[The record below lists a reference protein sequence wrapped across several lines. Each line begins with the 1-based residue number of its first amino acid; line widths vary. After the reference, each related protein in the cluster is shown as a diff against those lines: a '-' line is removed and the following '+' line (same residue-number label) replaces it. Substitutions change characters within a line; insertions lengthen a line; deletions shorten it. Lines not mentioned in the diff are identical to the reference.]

1 MAADFKPSDVILG
14 HPPLIGTMGRS
25 EVEVAAA
32 IVIRCLALE
41 GDTWTMSEEAMVA
54 AFEENDAYLSSLQR
68 NPFLQPDFFAAE
80 KAGYIAKVDD
90 RVTVTE
96 KGRKAVR
103 TFVRAPAPPVPP
115 AGDAP

>member
-1 MAADFKPSDVILG
+1 MAADFKPSDVVLG

-25 EVEVAAA
+25 EVECAVA

-54 AFEENDAYLSSLQR
+54 AFDENDAYLSSLQR

-80 KAGYIAKVDD
+80 KAGYLAKVEGG
-90 RVTVTE
+90 VTVTE
-96 KGRKAVR
+96 KGRDAVR
-103 TFVRAPAPPVPP
+103 TFVRAPVPAAPP
-115 AGDAP
+115 AGDTP